1 MKINA
6 KGSVTFSVRNDDKDL
21 YELIANLPEGGGSDM
36 IRALLR
42 DGLAYQQLV
51 ADNTVPIS
59 YFNMLCQL
67 KRLDADELLK
77 PFNDYSPNKT
87 ATHKKTTRKRRT
99 TNSKAKEATKPGEPP
114 AEEPAEETTA
124 TPPPEPPKS
133 ELDEA
138 FDSSF
143 DMENTLV

>member
-87 ATHKKTTRKRRT
+87 ATNKKTTRKRRT
-99 TNSKAKEATKPGEPP
+99 TNSSAKEATKPGEPP

-124 TPPPEPPKS
+124 APPPEPPKS
-133 ELDEA
+133 EADEA
-138 FDSSF
+138 FDTMF
-143 DMENTLV
+143 DTSNALV